1 MNEEAM
7 RRAHEAFERDGLVLI
22 PGLFTG
28 DEIDKHNEIVRAFR
42 VELSATQGSTTSVE
56 RIGQL
61 HQLDKRLMLLAC
73 NPFIRDFLSVQLK
86 DAPRLFGSLNFEK
99 GTEQKIHVDA
109 IFFWPDPSYAMA
121 GVWVALEDVHDGNGP
136 LQYLPGSHRWG
147 LIRSEQ
153 LVAGRPDLQQKRNAA
168 RLGHG
173 SAQERQATVSLLGQ
187 AWTDAFSELACVHG
201 VSSLW
206 KNAASQRL
214 GSR

>member
-86 DAPRLFGSLNFEK
+86 DAPRLFGRSGFKTPANLNLRPARTCDYKADRKESFDE
-99 GTEQKIHVDA
+99 
-109 IFFWPDPSYAMA
+109 PP
-121 GVWVALEDVHDGNGP
+121 
-136 LQYLPGSHRWG
+136 R
-147 LIRSEQ
+147 IR
-153 LVAGRPDLQQKRNAA
+153 AD
-168 RLGHG
+168 
-173 SAQERQATVSLLGQ
+173 
-187 AWTDAFSELACVHG
+187 
-201 VSSLW
+201 
-206 KNAASQRL
+206 
-214 GSR
+214 